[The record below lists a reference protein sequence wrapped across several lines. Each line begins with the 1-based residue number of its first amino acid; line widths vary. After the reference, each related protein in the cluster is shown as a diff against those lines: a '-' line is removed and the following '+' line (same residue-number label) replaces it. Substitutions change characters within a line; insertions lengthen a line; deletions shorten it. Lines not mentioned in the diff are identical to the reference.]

1 MSSAHPTFLQ
11 HVCDVWI
18 VTRKNVYLPTALCP
32 LGLLAEKA
40 KPKGSMHAL
49 VDLLGHFNTTRLC
62 RYNFNMEKGPVSIEW
77 FSGAET
83 NLAYNCLDR
92 HVEAGKGDKVAMFWE
107 GNDLDTDSKITY
119 AELLQMVCRIANYL
133 KSIGV
138 KKGDDVTIYMPMVVE
153 LPAAMVR
160 MCMHAA
166 ALDICFDFC
175 SSVSLYCLDVF

>member
-1 MSSAHPTFLQ
+1 M
-11 HVCDVWI
+11 D
-18 VTRKNVYLPTALCP
+18 
-32 LGLLAEKA
+32 
-40 KPKGSMHAL
+40 
-49 VDLLGHFNTTRLC
+49 
-62 RYNFNMEKGPVSIEW
+62 KGPVSIEW

-83 NLAYNCLDR
+83 NIAYNCLDR

-153 LPAAMVR
+153 LPAAMVS
-160 MCMHAA
+160 MCMHAT
-166 ALDICFDFC
+166 ALHTGFHF
-175 SSVSLYCLDVF
+175 

>member
-1 MSSAHPTFLQ
+1 M
-11 HVCDVWI
+11 D
-18 VTRKNVYLPTALCP
+18 
-32 LGLLAEKA
+32 
-40 KPKGSMHAL
+40 
-49 VDLLGHFNTTRLC
+49 
-62 RYNFNMEKGPVSIEW
+62 KGPVSIEW
-77 FSGAET
+77 FNGAET
-83 NLAYNCLDR
+83 NIAYNCLDR
-92 HVEAGKGDKVAMFWE
+92 HVEAGKGGKVAMFWE

-166 ALDICFDFC
+166 AFAHLLSFLTLHFC
-175 SSVSLYCLDVF
+175 VWCLKCCCTVRAACSEAALACSWPVLGLVQFTLWSSLASQQNLWQDAFATQSQMWSCAVHQSSVDRRPSH